1 MALVGLLESLMT
13 AKLVDDITDTHSHK
27 TREAWGQGVANMLSG
42 IFGGMGGCAMIGQ
55 TMINV
60 KASGA
65 RTRIS
70 TFLAGVFLLILVVGL
85 GDVVAI
91 IPMAALVAV
100 MIMVSVLTF
109 DWHSIRFATLKR
121 MPKSE
126 TAVMVATVTAVVI
139 THNLAIGVIIGVI
152 VAMVAFARRVAHFV
166 TVERTVSDVSTEAGL
181 TATARYTVTGELF
194 FASSNDLTTQFEYTD
209 DPDHVLIDMT
219 AARVWDASTVAAL
232 DAITVKYESRG
243 KSVELVGMNA
253 ASTTM
258 HQRLA
263 GTFGDGI

>member
-1 MALVGLLESLMT
+1 
-13 AKLVDDITDTHSHK
+13 
-27 TREAWGQGVANMLSG
+27 
-42 IFGGMGGCAMIGQ
+42 
-55 TMINV
+55 
-60 KASGA
+60 
-65 RTRIS
+65 
-70 TFLAGVFLLILVVGL
+70 VGL
-85 GDVVAI
+85 GNVVAI

-166 TVERTVSDVSTEAGL
+166 TVERTVSDVMTDTGVIP
-181 TATARYTVTGELF
+181 TARYTVTGELF

-219 AARVWDASTVAAL
+219 KARVWDASTVAAL
-232 DAITVKYESRG
+232 DAITFKYETRG
-243 KSVELVGMNA
+243 KSVELVGMNQ